1 MTYKTRSDEVWESIK
16 QKTWHKFPEQQ
27 IFIDEKEQI
36 IVMRRKN
43 NKIVVAGLLFSFRTS
58 VVSYIFPDIFDF
70 IKYMM
75 ELAKDKWDN
84 AEIILI
90 TNFLLSNIS
99 HYDNDKIQN
108 LPLDKLYFYFDG
120 MNFIKQDLN
129 QSIEFCLSSHNRY
142 IEIQRNIANREK
154 DPIDYESAIM
164 RALSFDDADRFGF

>member
-1 MTYKTRSDEVWESIK
+1 MTYKTRYDEAWESIK
-16 QKTWHKFPEQQ
+16 QKTWYKFPEQQ

-43 NKIVVAGLLFSFRTS
+43 NKIIIAGLLFSYRTS
-58 VVSYIFPDIFDF
+58 NVSYILSDIHDF

-75 ELAKDKWDN
+75 KLTIDKWDN

-99 HYDNDKIQN
+99 HFDYDEIKN
-108 LPLDKLYFYFDG
+108 LPLDKSYFYFDG
-120 MNFIKQDLN
+120 ANFIKQDLN
-129 QSIEFCLSSHNRY
+129 RSIEFCLNSHNRY
-142 IEIQRNIANREK
+142 IEVQRNIANREK